1 MRDGSKIRLLAGVCN
16 KAAAYHESDQHNLQ
30 DIANDLW
37 SILQR
42 RRTEIELAN
51 AKKSAEAATVAKSAF
66 LANMSHEIR
75 TPLNAITGMTHL
87 IRRSGVTAEQSE
99 RLAKIEMA
107 GSHLLEIINAILDLS
122 KIEAGKFTLEEVS
135 LDVAGI
141 VANVVSILNHQAGAK
156 KLEIVVDNQLPM
168 NNFVGDPTRLQ
179 QGLLNFG
186 SNAIKFSDKGRVTI
200 RVQLLESAA
209 ESAVLRFEVEDQGI
223 GIEPATL
230 TRLFSAFEQ
239 ADNSTTRQYG
249 GTGLGLAI
257 TKKLAQLMGGDAGA
271 SSTLGVGSTFWFT
284 ARLRHGTHAKL
295 NKAPVPS
302 LPAETILARDY
313 SNRQILLV
321 EDDLFNQEISL
332 IILQEIWPVVDLA
345 EDGQQAVERVKN
357 KRYDLILMDMQMPR
371 MDGLDATR
379 LIRTLPNGAEVP
391 VIAMT
396 GNAFVED
403 RNRCFDAGMNDF
415 LSKPVNPA
423 DLFEVILKW
432 IRR

>member
-1 MRDGSKIRLLAGVCN
+1 LRRRNGAAMAKNLPMEVSLYYQAGGDLMPPQLIAFQTDITQRKSAEQALIEAKQQAENANDRNLLLVQELERANRRLQLNDQRLSATFALSQEAPMLDEAQILQRGIDEAVRLTGSEMGYVHLVDESQVALERQVWSYGTNGQALATPAAQPAAITPAGKWADPLRTGKAVVHNEYPSLPDTRHSPLPTDSWQRHLGVPVRDGSKIRLLAGVCN
-16 KAAAYHESDQHNLQ
+16 KAADYHESDQHNLQ

-51 AKKSAEAATVAKSAF
+51 AKKSAETATVAKSAF

-99 RLAKIEMA
+99 RLGKIEMA

-200 RVQLLESAA
+200 RVQ
-209 ESAVLRFEVEDQGI
+209 
-223 GIEPATL
+223 
-230 TRLFSAFEQ
+230 
-239 ADNSTTRQYG
+239 
-249 GTGLGLAI
+249 
-257 TKKLAQLMGGDAGA
+257 
-271 SSTLGVGSTFWFT
+271 
-284 ARLRHGTHAKL
+284 
-295 NKAPVPS
+295 
-302 LPAETILARDY
+302 
-313 SNRQILLV
+313 
-321 EDDLFNQEISL
+321 
-332 IILQEIWPVVDLA
+332 
-345 EDGQQAVERVKN
+345 
-357 KRYDLILMDMQMPR
+357 
-371 MDGLDATR
+371 
-379 LIRTLPNGAEVP
+379 
-391 VIAMT
+391 IA
-396 GNAFVED
+396 
-403 RNRCFDAGMNDF
+403 
-415 LSKPVNPA
+415 
-423 DLFEVILKW
+423 
-432 IRR
+432 